1 MNLGSLQSQDA
12 STAIEEMTVLRL
24 NKSANRLY
32 KRLAL
37 GVRQGLM
44 RGDEQERDGDNVDDG
59 NGGSEEGV
67 NVRSRRYAEEQ
78 M

>member
-1 MNLGSLQSQDA
+1 MDLGSLQSQDA

-24 NKSANRLY
+24 NKSASKLY
-32 KRLAL
+32 KGLVL
-37 GVRQGLM
+37 GVRNGLM

-67 NVRSRRYAEEQ
+67 NIRSRRYTEEQ